1 MWRSSWYALD
11 SIMISGF
18 FGFSRRSFWIN
29 SRSSRL
35 LLRWSTQMSQTQH
48 SFSPC
53 FFFFFFSLFM
63 NGTTIHS
70 VTQVHNSELLPLS
83 IPIWATFQHFRN
95 LLPFHFHYPHPPKS
109 KTTLSFSVHSSTYWA
124 PVLQKKAENTNGIL
138 MTVTRV
144 IMSCAVLR
152 ALHTLV
158 HYSLFKNMNK
168 VKFFIGTLDVKMKR
182 QT

>member
-1 MWRSSWYALD
+1 MWHSSWYALD
-11 SIMISGF
+11 SLMISGF

-29 SRSSRL
+29 SHSSRL

-48 SFSPC
+48 SFPPC
-53 FFFFFFSLFM
+53 FFFFFPFYEWHHHSFSYPSSQLWVIATLHTHLSHISAFQKPTSFPFSL
-63 NGTTIHS
+63 
-70 VTQVHNSELLPLS
+70 
-83 IPIWATFQHFRN
+83 
-95 LLPFHFHYPHPPKS
+95 PPPTKS

-138 MTVTRV
+138 MTVTCV

-152 ALHTLV
+152 ALHALV